1 MCVSAFYL
9 EKKIS
14 KGTIDSWIQF
24 GIPTVPWLL
33 MDRSTC
39 DSRWE
44 SSACDVDAVHRHA
57 CVNLMITADAMG
69 QAASTLPQ

>member
-1 MCVSAFYL
+1 VCAEKEELHLYLCVCVCVCVSAFYL
-9 EKKIS
+9 EKKRS

-44 SSACDVDAVHRHA
+44 SSACDVDAVHRQFMRA
-57 CVNLMITADAMG
+57 
-69 QAASTLPQ
+69 